1 MIGILLVTVAGK
13 HPGYLVACSGMMLQ
27 DAEAQEYF
35 VPPVYDLNNPDS
47 FYRSEEARISAL
59 NHKIRSLETNHPNR
73 RETAAEIA
81 ALKEERRTRS
91 LTLQQEIFRHFRMLN
106 VMGLSKDL
114 IGIFQSLR
122 QGLPPG
128 GSGECAAPRLLQYAF
143 SHQLRPLH
151 IAEFWYGTASAG
163 EPHAHGAAYPA
174 CMEKC
179 GPVLSFMLDNA
190 YRIPAPR
197 QNREGEPHVVW
208 ENENL
213 VVVAKPSGMLSVPG
227 KDPSIPNVEQWL
239 LAKYPMCG
247 SPMLVHRLDMATS
260 GLLVAAKDATTHR
273 RLQALWFTRKVH
285 KTYRAWVA
293 GSVPSSRGILS
304 LPICPN
310 PEDRPRQAIDWQW
323 GKTAVTRY
331 QVIRFT
337 GDATLLELSP
347 LTGRTHQL
355 RLHLSD
361 PRGLG
366 HPILGDTVYGP
377 TDASTTQQA
386 SQRLMLHALS
396 IAWHDEK
403 WQRNFRFDDPLKTF
417 E

>member
-1 MIGILLVTVAGK
+1 MIGILLVADAEK
-13 HPGYLVACSGMMLQ
+13 HTGYLVACSGMMLS
-27 DAEAQEYF
+27 DAEAREYF
-35 VPPVYDLNNPDS
+35 VPPVYDLNNPDN

-59 NHKIRSLETNHPNR
+59 NHKIRSLETNNPDS
-73 RETAAEIA
+73 REVAAGIA

-91 LTLQQEIFRHFRMLN
+91 LALQQEIFRHFRMLN
-106 VMGLSKDL
+106 VMGLRKDL
-114 IGIFQSLR
+114 ISIFQSLR

-143 SHQLRPLH
+143 SHQLLPLH

-179 GPVLSFMLDNA
+179 GPILSFMLDNA
-190 YRIPAPR
+190 YRIPEPA
-197 QNREGEPHVVW
+197 QKQEGEPRVVW
-208 ENENL
+208 ENDGL
-213 VVVAKPSGMLSVPG
+213 SVVAKPSGMLSVPG

-239 LAKYPMCG
+239 LKKYPQCG

-260 GLLVAAKDATTHR
+260 GLLIAAKDAATHR
-273 RLQALWFTRKVH
+273 RLQALWLTRRVH
-285 KTYRAWVA
+285 KTYRAWVT
-293 GSVPSSRGILS
+293 GNVPSSGGILS
-304 LPICPN
+304 LPLCPN

-331 QVIRFT
+331 RVIRST

-366 HPILGDTVYGP
+366 HPILGDTLYGR
-377 TDASTTQQA
+377 TDAA
-386 SQRLMLHALS
+386 SPQTDSKRLMLHALS
-396 IAWHDEK
+396 VAWYDDK
-403 WQRNFRFDDPLKTF
+403 WQCDFRFEDRLNSF

>member
-1 MIGILLVTVAGK
+1 MIGILLVADADRRT
-13 HPGYLVACSGMMLQ
+13 GYLAACSGMMLQ
-27 DAEAQEYF
+27 DAEAQAYF
-35 VPPVYDLNNPDS
+35 VPPVYDLNNPDD
-47 FYRSEEARISAL
+47 FYRCEEARITTL
-59 NHKIRSLETNHPNR
+59 NRRIRSLETNLSENR
-73 RETAAEIA
+73 QTTEEIA

-91 LTLQQEIFRHFRMLN
+91 LALQQEIFRHFRMLN
-106 VMGLSKDL
+106 VMGLSRDL
-114 IGIFQSLR
+114 TEIFQSLR

-143 SHQLRPLH
+143 SHRLRPLH

-163 EPHAHGAAYPA
+163 EPHAHGASYPA

-179 GPVLSFMLDNA
+179 GPVLSYMLDNA
-190 YRIPAPR
+190 YRIPEPP
-197 QNREGEPHVVW
+197 QNREDDPRAVW
-208 ENENL
+208 ENDDL
-213 VVVAKPSGMLSVPG
+213 VVVAKPAGMLSVPG
-227 KDPSIPNVEQWL
+227 RDPSVANVEQWL
-239 LAKYPMCG
+239 LEKYPHCG

-260 GLLVAAKDATTHR
+260 GLLVAAKDATTHK
-273 RLQALWFTRKVH
+273 RLQALWLTRKVH

-323 GKTAVTRY
+323 GKTAVTSYR
-331 QVIRFT
+331 VIRSSGNT
-337 GDATLLELSP
+337 TLLELSP

-366 HPILGDTVYGP
+366 HPILGDALYGP
-377 TDASTTQQA
+377 VDTSSPQPA

-396 IAWHDEK
+396 VAWHDDK
-403 WQRNFRFDDPLKTF
+403 WQRDFRFEDSSEAF
-417 E
+417 Q